1 MDSAEEKEQRAHV
14 EEEGEEEEGEEPQ
27 VQEVGEEVEEEE
39 AEVELEGEERATVTE
54 NAKPT
59 VQHIR
64 LQIQRRM
71 SANNHIQTSTKTVVE
86 YSPAGP
92 VC

>member
-1 MDSAEEKEQRAHV
+1 MDSAEEKEQRPHM
-14 EEEGEEEEGEEPQ
+14 EEEGEEEE
-27 VQEVGEEVEEEE
+27 VEEEE
-39 AEVELEGEERATVTE
+39 VDVELEGEERAAVIE

-59 VQHIR
+59 VHHIR

-86 YSPAGP
+86 YSPAGR